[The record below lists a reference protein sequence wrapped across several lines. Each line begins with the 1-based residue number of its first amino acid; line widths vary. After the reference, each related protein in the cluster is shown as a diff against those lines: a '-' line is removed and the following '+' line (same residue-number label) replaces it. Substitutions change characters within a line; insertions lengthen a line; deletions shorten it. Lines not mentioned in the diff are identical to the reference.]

1 MLLNHAH
8 QLTNL
13 DYAKQHCNAKMIFI
27 VRHLVFPIFD
37 IAIKN
42 TLILQFRCLSKLK
55 LKSNDISIFVLNKIN
70 MFKNDKVNDQM
81 FNNA

>member
-1 MLLNHAH
+1 
-8 QLTNL
+8 
-13 DYAKQHCNAKMIFI
+13 MIFI

-55 LKSNDISIFVLNKIN
+55 VKLNDISIFVLNKIN
-70 MFKNDKVNDQM
+70 MLVHKLQFEHALKVCQKIKNDLFNDQM